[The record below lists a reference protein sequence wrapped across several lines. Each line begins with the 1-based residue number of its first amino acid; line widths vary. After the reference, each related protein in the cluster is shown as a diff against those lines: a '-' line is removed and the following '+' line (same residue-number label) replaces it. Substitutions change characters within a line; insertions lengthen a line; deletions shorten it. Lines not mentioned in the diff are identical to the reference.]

1 MSKFESS
8 VKIIPFSQERVYDKI
23 SDLSNLESV
32 KDKLPEDKV
41 KDLKFDKDSLSFS
54 VSPIGEIRLQV
65 VERNPFDCVKF
76 ETTNS
81 PLPFTLWVQLV
92 PTTEDECKM
101 RITIDVEL
109 NPFIQGMVKKPLMD
123 GLEKMATMLSMI
135 QY

>member
-81 PLPFTLWVQLV
+81 PLP
-92 PTTEDECKM
+92 DSS
-101 RITIDVEL
+101 RNI
-109 NPFIQGMVKKPLMD
+109 
-123 GLEKMATMLSMI
+123 
-135 QY
+135 

>member
-1 MSKFESS
+1 
-8 VKIIPFSQERVYDKI
+8 
-23 SDLSNLESV
+23 
-32 KDKLPEDKV
+32 KLPEDKV

-92 PTTEDECKM
+92 PTTEEECKM

>member
-32 KDKLPEDKV
+32 KDKLPEAKV

-54 VSPIGEIRLQV
+54 VSTIGEIRLQV

-135 QY
+135 QH